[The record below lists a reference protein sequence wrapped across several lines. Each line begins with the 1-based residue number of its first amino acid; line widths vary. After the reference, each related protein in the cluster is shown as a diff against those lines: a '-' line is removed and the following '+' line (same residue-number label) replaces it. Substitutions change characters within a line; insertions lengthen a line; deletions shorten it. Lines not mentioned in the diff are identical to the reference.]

1 MRKILLLALF
11 ILMGSVTYAQK
22 AEIFTDKVDKDGYRT
37 TITKYI
43 SCAKGLIDPC
53 PISVALFRFSKDDQ
67 TSWSLH
73 TIWRCPNSFS
83 IPQGGLFMIKLKNGR
98 VIELKQVL
106 PQERTEDRI
115 GTYSSFYKARIY
127 SMSGTYEIDENDII
141 DIMKFGVEKTRV
153 ERSLDTF
160 DTSYKKDKIGPA
172 IGQQYELIL
181 KTISSEKDIRS
192 DF

>member
-83 IPQGGLFMIKLKNGR
+83 IPQGVLRSMIVRTSFAVGQNEGKAVLNGAFFSFGKDGMKVVACDGNR
-98 VIELKQVL
+98 LAVRERECEIKGIDDSGERTDVSFVL
-106 PQERTEDRI
+106 PFKTLGELLKLLKDDE
-115 GTYSSFYKARIY
+115 K
-127 SMSGTYEIDENDII
+127 EIS
-141 DIMKFGVEKTRV
+141 VTVRKTPV
-153 ERSLDTF
+153 D
-160 DTSYKKDKIGPA
+160 
-172 IGQQYELIL
+172 
-181 KTISSEKDIRS
+181 
-192 DF
+192 